1 MYPWFYHICHQ
12 TQLQLPHQLMANES
26 RVDPNEDFSKTVSWL
41 LPAAFQRHESQWESP
56 LTHRPAAFEKNQGPG
71 QEIPSA
77 LLIVWISITSCIR
90 EQRSEVRGVCR
101 QCWYG
106 RCELGTADVQFH
118 TIWGTY
124 HVLGRCRFIWM
135 MIMGSCCCCW
145 VFLSSYVAGASAQVC
160 WSLWILGTSILRRQQ
175 WYPTNFR
182 LWWSRSLISELEFH
196 FDDVNVGILSVWI
209 GPLSWEKMKDRFVA
223 WLPSDETLLL
233 GVLWM

>member
-1 MYPWFYHICHQ
+1 MRTRFPFRKDPKRIHLPMYPWFHHICHQ

-56 LTHRPAAFEKNQGPG
+56 LTHRPAAFKKNQDPG

-77 LLIVWISITSCIR
+77 LLIVWISITPCIR

-118 TIWGTY
+118 MIWGTY
-124 HVLGRCRFIWM
+124 HVLGRRCRFIWM
-135 MIMGSCCCCW
+135 MIMGSCCW
-145 VFLSSYVAGASAQVC
+145 VFLSTQIPNENILCTPRKHTYLCRTPLVTYVTFRWKRTPYIFSSMGRGPTWCIHAS
-160 WSLWILGTSILRRQQ
+160 
-175 WYPTNFR
+175 
-182 LWWSRSLISELEFH
+182 
-196 FDDVNVGILSVWI
+196 
-209 GPLSWEKMKDRFVA
+209 
-223 WLPSDETLLL
+223 SDTYS
-233 GVLWM
+233 